1 MLMGLPRLHKKMVP
15 LIRGNSRISR
25 GKDME
30 HLRLLM
36 ETNTSGNLYRITN
49 TGMEYSDIQTE
60 QYIKDNIHRI
70 KEKVMDI

>member
-1 MLMGLPRLHKKMVP
+1 MARVIG
-15 LIRGNSRISR
+15 GNSTIARK
-25 GKDME
+25 KDMG
-30 HLRLLM
+30 HMSMLV